1 VRCEA
6 VSIHVHVRT
15 ASPEDIERWLQEDV
29 QISELPSV
37 RELALGRDWDALHF
51 LLTGSVSV
59 GRGPAAFLKSG
70 GRFVQRGGNDRLFR
84 PFLVRR
90 IHAALTALPM
100 PLIRR
105 RFNPQKMEKAEVY
118 RGSWDHDP
126 PHEGELFDLVK
137 ELKALVRGGQR
148 PGGLAHLRGRRLTAR
163 HHGPP
168 RR

>member
-15 ASPEDIERWLQEDV
+15 ASPEDIERWPQEDV

-70 GRFVQRGGNDRLFR
+70 GRFVQ
-84 PFLVRR
+84 
-90 IHAALTALPM
+90 T
-100 PLIRR
+100 
-105 RFNPQKMEKAEVY
+105 
-118 RGSWDHDP
+118 
-126 PHEGELFDLVK
+126 
-137 ELKALVRGGQR
+137 
-148 PGGLAHLRGRRLTAR
+148 GRE
-163 HHGPP
+163 
-168 RR
+168 